1 MMTLQN
7 ARAGFSLLEI
17 SIVLAT
23 VGLLVGGVVAGQSL
37 IRASE
42 LRSVGEEAQK
52 YRVAVAAFKEKY
64 NALPGDMNNA
74 TRFWGRADN
83 GTFSGQCAAP
93 TTNVG
98 TGTQTCNGDG
108 NGRVAEW
115 TAGVIYS
122 ETFRFW
128 QHLANAE
135 LIGGKFNG
143 IYGPGGGKHSKI
155 GVNSPPSAFPGGGWT
170 VEYAPQWY
178 GGSSIEFAVA
188 AGQFFEIGA
197 ESTGNCTQEALFTPE
212 DAFNIDKKIDDGKPA
227 RGDVTA
233 IQWDS
238 CTLASSAGDLTAD
251 YDFTNKNAACALWFG
266 DAF

>member
-1 MMTLQN
+1 MTLQN
-7 ARAGFSLLEI
+7 ARSGFSLLEM
-17 SIVLAT
+17 SLVLVAI
-23 VGLLVGGVVAGQSL
+23 GLLAGGVVAGTAL

-42 LRSVGEEAQK
+42 LRSVAKEAQQ
-52 YRVAVAAFKEKY
+52 YRVAVGAFKEKY
-64 NALPGDMNNA
+64 NALPGDMKNA

-83 GTFSGQCAAP
+83 GTFAGQCADP
-93 TTNVG
+93 VNNVG

-135 LIGGKFNG
+135 LIGGKFTG
-143 IYGPGGGKHSKI
+143 IIGPGGAYHSKI
-155 GVNSPPSAFPGGGWT
+155 GVNSPRSKFSPGGWT
-170 VEYAPQWY
+170 VEHAPQWY
-178 GGSSIEFAVA
+178 AGSSIEFAVA

-197 ESTGNCTQEALFTPE
+197 ETSGNCTQGALFTPE
-212 DAFNIDKKIDDGKPA
+212 EAFDIDKKIDDGRPGLGKI
-227 RGDVTA
+227 TA
-233 IQWDS
+233 IQWDI
-238 CTLASSAGDLTAD
+238 CTLASSAGELTAD